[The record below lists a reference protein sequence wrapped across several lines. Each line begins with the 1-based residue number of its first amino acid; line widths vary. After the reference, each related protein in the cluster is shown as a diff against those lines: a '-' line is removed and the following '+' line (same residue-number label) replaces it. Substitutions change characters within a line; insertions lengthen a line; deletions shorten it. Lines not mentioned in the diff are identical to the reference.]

1 MSKYTTEVRFIC
13 ESYAGETESQG
24 SSKVEEIIS
33 KARPHVF
40 DFPYPIFD
48 EEYRETLETKIL
60 RHFYTREI
68 GQETVGLWKLQ
79 LSIKLNDIMPYY
91 NQLYASTV
99 IEFDP
104 MTDVNYEHSGT
115 DSMSISASASE
126 TGSNANSLSTS
137 ESGSTSSSSE
147 GSMWDLYQDTP
158 QNGLI
163 GVDTM
168 QYLTNADRQTNNGR
182 TSASDVNAIAS
193 HGNGSFQNQNIK
205 AELDRKDYLERYKG
219 YRSNN
224 PSKLLS
230 DFRDT
235 FLNIDLMIIGEL
247 EKLFFQ
253 LW

>member
-13 ESYAGETESQG
+13 ESFAGETESQG
-24 SSKVEEIIS
+24 SAKVEEIIS
-33 KARPHVF
+33 KARGHIF

-79 LSIKLNDIMPYY
+79 LSAKMNDIMPYY
-91 NQLYASTV
+91 NQLYASAV
-99 IEFDP
+99 LEFDP
-104 MTDVNYEHSGT
+104 LTDVNYTRSG
-115 DSMSISASASE
+115 SE
-126 TGSNANSLSTS
+126 STSESGSNANSLSTS

-158 QNGLI
+158 QNGLT

-182 TSASDVNAIAS
+182 QSASDISAIAS
-193 HGNGSFQNQNIK
+193 HGNGQHT
-205 AELDRKDYLERYKG
+205 ELGRKDYLEKYKG

-224 PSKLLS
+224 PSKLLT
-230 DFRDT
+230 DYRDT